1 MLIDNFCD
9 DWLAQLDTMVSAA
22 CHACLLLDGAFHADI
37 VSLVRQ
43 WPVPVPQTQALFLD
57 TPGSTIDTLKVSP
70 WVLPYEAGDEALH
83 ALLETC
89 TGLPMVSVIV
99 STETPEQ
106 VARRLAPWCV
116 VRADD
121 MHFNFRFPD
130 TRRLPR
136 ILSVLDD
143 TQLSALVGP
152 ATSWHYMG
160 RDGHWHACETIR
172 HGKIAGQQRALTPSL
187 TDEQFALLL
196 SDSEADEILSVLT
209 PDLLPE
215 TLSWK
220 PSARYDSVHATLAF
234 ADACQLL
241 DQGDRIELC
250 SHALTSA
257 TALQRMQSIRQKHPG
272 ADVIQ
277 LTGKT
282 HD

>member
-1 MLIDNFCD
+1 MI
-9 DWLAQLDTMVSAA
+9 
-22 CHACLLLDGAFHADI
+22 
-37 VSLVRQ
+37 
-43 WPVPVPQTQALFLD
+43 
-57 TPGSTIDTLKVSP
+57 
-70 WVLPYEAGDEALH
+70 
-83 ALLETC
+83 
-89 TGLPMVSVIV
+89 SVIV
-99 STETPEQ
+99 SVETPEH

-143 TQLSALVGP
+143 SQLSALVGP
-152 ATSWHYMG
+152 ATSWHHMG
-160 RDGHWHACETIR
+160 RDGQWHACETTR
-172 HGKIAGQQRALTPSL
+172 HRQIAGQQPALTPSL

-234 ADACQLL
+234 ADACQMLE
-241 DQGDRIELC
+241 QGDRMELC
-250 SHALTSA
+250 AHALTSA
-257 TALQRMQSIRQKHPG
+257 KALQRMKDMRQRYP
-272 ADVIQ
+272 AANALQ
-277 LTGKT
+277 LVGGQV
-282 HD
+282 DD